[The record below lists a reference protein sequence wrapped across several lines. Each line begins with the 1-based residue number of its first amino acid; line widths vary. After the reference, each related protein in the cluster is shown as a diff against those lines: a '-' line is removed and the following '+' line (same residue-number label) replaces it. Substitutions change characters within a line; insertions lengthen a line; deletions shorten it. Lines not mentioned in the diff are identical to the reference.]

1 MKKKTWIWIAV
12 IALFF
17 IIIVAASGGSDSAT
31 TEATE
36 TTEAASPSKEWVEL
50 ITLSG
55 SGNKKSAEFDYSG
68 GKARLRYNFQANN
81 MGVFA
86 VYVVK
91 EGTDIMTE
99 GGFPEVMLD
108 AGEQGE
114 SNLSHLRKGTYY
126 LNVTSANGKWT
137 VTVEEL
143 K

>member
-12 IALFF
+12 IAVIF
-17 IIIVAASGGSDSAT
+17 IIILAASGGSDS
-31 TEATE
+31 TEATA
-36 TTEAASPSKEWVEL
+36 TQEAATEPASKEWVEL

-55 SGNKKSAEFDYSG
+55 SGDKKSVEFDYSG
-68 GKARLRYNFQANN
+68 GKARLRYDFQA
-81 MGVFA
+81 GSVGAFA

-91 EGTDIMTE
+91 EGTDVMTD
-99 GGFPEVMLD
+99 GGFPEVMLS

-126 LNVTSANGKWT
+126 LNVMAANGKWT